1 MMGNGGS
8 RTQRKGMIPR
18 WTVLGCIAAALA
30 LPLPALAQD
39 GAIADFYRG
48 RSITLIVGYSV
59 GGGYDTYARILARHM
74 AKHIAGNPTI
84 VVQNMPG
91 AGSLKAANYIYNVA
105 PKDGTA
111 MGTFGRGIAMEP
123 LIGTSPAQFD
133 ATKFLW
139 LGSDTNEAAVVV
151 TWYTAQIKTWDDML
165 AKPFTVGGE
174 GTGSDPDVYALML
187 KNVFGAKLRLITG
200 YPGTTE
206 MALAIER
213 GEVDGRASWSWSSLK
228 SLKPD
233 WIAGKKVNLPVQ
245 LNLTK
250 SADLPQ
256 VPLIGD
262 YATSERQRQIL
273 KLVLSRQTMGRPFM
287 APPGIPADRQ
297 AALRKAF
304 ADTVADPEFLA
315 EAKVRAQDVN
325 PVGGAELDKLLAEL
339 YATPKDVVAETKAAI
354 GGQ

>member
-1 MMGNGGS
+1 M
-8 RTQRKGMIPR
+8 RRPIDIC
-18 WTVLGCIAAALA
+18 VILGLIAL
-30 LPLPALAQD
+30 LPALSQTVHAQS
-39 GAIADFYRG
+39 AADFYRG
-48 RSITLIVGYSV
+48 KTMTLTVGYSA

-74 AKHIAGNPTI
+74 GKHIPGTPTI

-91 AGSLKAANYIYNVA
+91 AGSLKAANYLYNVA

-111 MGTFGRGIAMEP
+111 FGMFGRGIALEP
-123 LIGTSPAQFD
+123 LIGTSQAQFE

-139 LGSDTNEAAVVV
+139 LGSGTDEAAVVV
-151 TWYTAQIKTWDDML
+151 TWHTKQIATWADML
-165 AKPFTVGGE
+165 SKPFTVGGE

-187 KNVFGAKLRLITG
+187 KNVFGAKLKLITG
-200 YPGTTE
+200 YPGTAE

-228 SLKPD
+228 SFKPN
-233 WIAGKKVNLPVQ
+233 WIADKKVNLPVQ
-245 LNLTK
+245 LNLSK
-250 SADLPQ
+250 SPDLPD

-304 ADTVADPEFLA
+304 DDTMKDAEFLA
-315 EAKVRAQDVN
+315 EAKARGQEIN
-325 PVGGAELDKLLAEL
+325 PVSGAELDQLLAEL
-339 YATPKDVVAETKAAI
+339 YRTPKDVVEETKTAI